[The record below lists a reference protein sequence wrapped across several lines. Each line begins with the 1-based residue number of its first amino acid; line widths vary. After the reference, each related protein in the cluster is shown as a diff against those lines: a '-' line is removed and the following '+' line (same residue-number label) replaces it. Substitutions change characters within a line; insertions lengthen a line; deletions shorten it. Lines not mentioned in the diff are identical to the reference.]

1 MSTEMTIDTSLSQG
15 AQEAEGDDAF
25 LVDIM
30 GYEGPL
36 HLLLE
41 LARKKKV
48 DLMQVSMKDLAMQY
62 LGFIE
67 RAKTQRIDL
76 AADYLLMA
84 AWLTFMKS
92 RLLATP
98 PKAAEEEGPSGEEMA
113 DRLAFRLQRL
123 AAMRTAAKDLQ
134 DGPLL
139 NNVVFLRGAPEQPK
153 VIKHAEY
160 TATLYDLTKAFGSIR
175 ERKHKQRPHTIER
188 QLVLPLENARNT
200 LRSLRAR
207 LDSWSTLDDIRTSM
221 TDVDP
226 DVPNRSVTASVFS
239 AALELARDGEM
250 DVRQD
255 AHFEPLYLRRIES
268 DAMEG
273 TNATD

>member
-1 MSTEMTIDTSLSQG
+1 MNADMPFDKALSHS
-15 AQEAEGDDAF
+15 AEEAEGDDAF
-25 LVDIM
+25 VVDIM

-48 DLMQVSMKDLAMQY
+48 DLLQISMLGLASQY
-62 LGFIE
+62 LNFIQ
-67 RAKTQRIDL
+67 RAKSKRIDL

-92 RLLATP
+92 RILATP
-98 PKAAEEEGPSGEEMA
+98 PKAEEEDGPTGEEMA

-123 AAMRTAAKDLQ
+123 AAMRNAAKDLQ
-134 DGPLL
+134 CGPLL

-160 TATLYDLTKAFGSIR
+160 TASLYDLTKAFGTMR
-175 ERKHKQRPHTIER
+175 ERKQRALPHTIER
-188 QLVLPLENARNT
+188 QMVLPLEDARNT
-200 LRSLRAR
+200 LRSMRAR
-207 LDSWSTLDDIRTSM
+207 LKTWASLDELKSDM
-221 TDVDP
+221 TNVDP
-226 DVPNRSVTASVFS
+226 GLPPRSVTASVFS
-239 AALELARDGEM
+239 AALELARDGEV

-255 AHFEPLYLRRIES
+255 SHFEPLYLRRVET

-273 TNATD
+273 TDATN